1 MNLLGDNYKY
11 IFLTLTVPNCSS
23 ASLSNKLDDM
33 QKAWHRFIKLKL
45 VKNAACGFFKVLEI
59 TRNKK
64 NGTYH
69 PHYHVIIAVKPDYF
83 SSTDYINHNDW
94 LDLWRKSMRDYSITQ
109 VDVRLARNKKTGKMS
124 GQDLVTAVAEI
135 AKYAVKS
142 GDYIFKDNDKLTD
155 NVVSVLSD
163 ALSHRRLTAFG
174 GVFSEALNQLDL
186 DDCEDGDLVHVD
198 DDLRSDVSDMIY
210 RFGWSCGVYKLIQIK
225 TSEYSIDA
233 QTGEIIE

>member
-23 ASLSNKLDDM
+23 SSLSNKLDDM
-33 QKAWHRFIKLKL
+33 QRGWQSLIHRKCF
-45 VKNAACGFFKVLEI
+45 KNAVLGFFKVLEI

-64 NGTYH
+64 TGTYH

-83 SSTDYINHNDW
+83 SGTAYINHTEW

-109 VDVRLARNKKTGKMS
+109 VDVRLARNKKTGKTS

-142 GDYIFKDNDKLTD
+142 GDYIFKGNNKLTD

-163 ALSHRRLTAFG
+163 SLAYRRLTSFG
-174 GVFSEALNQLDL
+174 GVFSEALKQLNL
-186 DDCEDGDLVHVD
+186 DDCEDGDLVHID
-198 DDLRSDVSDMIY
+198 GELRSDISEMIY
-210 RFGWSCGVYKLIQIK
+210 RFGWSCGAYKLIQIQ

-233 QTGEIIE
+233 QTGEVIE